1 MTDLKRRYTDHLE
14 QSSDH
19 DLLIRLHTKMDSVCK
34 TLKEKNDSI
43 NHTIE
48 ILNKNCLHQREVC
61 DTVLEKK
68 LPGATF
74 WRLVGILIVVLSVL
88 FTTAI
93 TNRVDVTKNTSVIL
107 QNTKQLDKNTAVL
120 EAVRGK

>member
-107 QNTKQLDKNTAVL
+107 TI
-120 EAVRGK
+120 

>member
-1 MTDLKRRYTDHLE
+1 MTDLKRRYTDHLDK
-14 QSSDH
+14 SSDH

-48 ILNKNCLHQREVC
+48 ILNKNCLHRREVC
-61 DTVLEKK
+61 DKVLDEK

-74 WRLVGILIVVLSVL
+74 WKMVIILTIVLGAL

-107 QNTKQLDKNTAVL
+107 QNTKQLDKNTVVL
-120 EAVRGK
+120 ETVRKK